1 MAALTLDQMEAR
13 RYWYEDKCK
22 YVKDRCTARETM
34 MLRFHRVI
42 GTAACSIR
50 IMVAAG
56 LPASAQIK
64 IGAIVRPHCHGG
76 FRRISSLFGA
86 LIGAATFSLLEEGL
100 SRLAEYRPDPRAG
113 AVAGRHLFARQHGGA
128 A

>member
-1 MAALTLDQMEAR
+1 
-13 RYWYEDKCK
+13 
-22 YVKDRCTARETM
+22 